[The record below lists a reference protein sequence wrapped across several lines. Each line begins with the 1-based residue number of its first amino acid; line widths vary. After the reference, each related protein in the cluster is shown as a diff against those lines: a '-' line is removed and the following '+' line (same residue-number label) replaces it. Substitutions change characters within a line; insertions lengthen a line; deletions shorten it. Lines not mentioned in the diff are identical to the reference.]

1 MFSRLAALEGF
12 STTSQYYQNQ
22 DIAYNQYLPNLI
34 PSAYGPP
41 SVDITP
47 ALRSVNPQ
55 NDIQNASS
63 LFTAIPMVSEAA
75 REKNSACAAATSIQD
90 VIDEGATQCG
100 WFYTPPA
107 STTSPIPQFNKGF
120 LAAGEGPAPLQNAP
134 TSNQYQYVFSDQLP
148 DGKKLG
154 DGKKR
159 ILTDICKSLRTCT
172 DVAKTPYNTLCGF
185 CTDVGQG
192 VPIDSNGAPLYTGA
206 NIGCRS
212 ESLITQA
219 NQCPPPSP
227 GTPKNGCTP
236 GQPFNAACLRDAM
249 VQTGCDNG
257 TLIQSLSGWTVNKDK
272 NTATINNLRG
282 VQKYNGAGKPTFDI
296 SQFLGTGT
304 TPSQTDAIRELSNV
318 LAFTGTADRSLKGYA
333 SRELCVNPTAL
344 DDYDFCSEL
353 NVATPKPNGG
363 WDLGCLQRAF
373 KQAGGTP
380 SGAQYPATAN
390 SPATTMFNGMSTWG
404 AVTDWMR
411 KRYTQARGVVVQ
423 GFAPSQF
430 GGNTDP
436 FSEPHAQRTTG
447 SFGAQLRMSDP
458 FADMGA
464 QTTANYQAQSYAL
477 KDMIG
482 SPLQAVTYNY
492 IALDA
497 GGNLPQ
503 NIPINLV
510 NGPIGDP
517 DGTPSG
523 PTLRNSYNNVY
534 TDTYQRG
541 QNDFIYSIV
550 PANNGQQGYITFQ
563 SSEGPLFLRHSNYKL
578 YLQAYT
584 FADYYLPMDSSF
596 KPVPALNGKSYMVS
610 FQSANYPD
618 KYITTIPGD
627 NGVYIRT
634 IDPVYGAL
642 SDKERGSW
650 LIHKSS

>member
-12 STTSQYYQNQ
+12 STTSQYYEQQ
-22 DIAYNQYLPNLI
+22 DIAYNQYLPNII
-34 PSAYGPP
+34 PSAYGRP
-41 SVDITP
+41 SVDISP
-47 ALRSVNPQ
+47 ALRSINPQ
-55 NDIQNASS
+55 NDIQNASA

-75 REKNSACAAATSIQD
+75 KEKNASCVSATSIQD
-90 VIDEGATQCG
+90 VIDQGATQCG

-107 STTSPIPQFNKGF
+107 TTTSPIPQFNRGF
-120 LAAGEGPAPLQNAP
+120 MAAGEGPAPLENAP
-134 TSNQYQYVFSDQLP
+134 TSNQYQYIFSDQLP

-192 VPIDSNGAPLYTGA
+192 VPIDTNGAPLYTGP
-206 NIGCRS
+206 NIGCRP

-219 NQCPPPSP
+219 NKCPMPSVNAPP
-227 GTPKNGCTP
+227 PKNGCLP
-236 GQPFNAACLRDAM
+236 GQPFNAACLRDAL

-257 TLIQSLSGWTVNKDK
+257 SLIQSLQGWTTNKDR
-272 NTATINNLRG
+272 NTAKVQELRAI
-282 VQKYNGAGKPTFDI
+282 QKYNGAGKPTFDI

-318 LAFTGTADRSLKGYA
+318 LAFTGTANRSLKGYA
-333 SRELCVNPTAL
+333 SRELCVDPTAL
-344 DDYDFCSEL
+344 DNYDFCSEL

-380 SGAQYPATAN
+380 SGSQYPATPT
-390 SPATTMFNGMSTWG
+390 SPGTAMFNGLSTWG
-404 AVTDWMR
+404 AVTDWMK

-423 GFAPSQF
+423 GFSPNQI
-430 GGNTDP
+430 GNGDP
-436 FSEPHAQRTTG
+436 FT
-447 SFGAQLRMSDP
+447 
-458 FADMGA
+458 DMGA
-464 QTTANYQAQSYAL
+464 QTTANYKAQSDAL
-477 KDMIG
+477 QDMIG
-482 SPLQAVTYNY
+482 APLQAVTYNY

-503 NIPINLV
+503 KIPINLV

-523 PTLRNSYNNVY
+523 PTLRNSNNNVY

-550 PANNGQQGYITFQ
+550 PPNNGQQGYITFQ
-563 SSEGPLFLRHSNYKL
+563 SSVGPLFLRHSNYKL

-650 LIHKSS
+650 LIHKSL